1 MNKKVLVT
9 GVSRGIGRGIAER
22 FLNKGYD
29 LYGTFFASEELAREL
44 EANYG
49 CNRVHLFGPYD
60 FTNTVDVFILL
71 AELKNYQFDT
81 IVCNAGVFL
90 EGDDFND
97 FNLDRF
103 NETMNCNF
111 YQSLILTTGL
121 KDNIVEGGSVVL
133 MASNDAYPGAF
144 ASIAYT
150 VSKAAVIS
158 LMKCLSMN
166 FGAKSIR
173 VNSVS
178 PGAIDTEMNTP
189 EQAEMAPYFTPTC
202 RMGTPVDV
210 AKVVYFLSSDE
221 ASFVNGANLTIDG
234 GYCNTSIL
242 LKAEADPAFSK
253 NVRKFISEL
262 K

>member
-1 MNKKVLVT
+1 MSKKVLVT
-9 GVSRGIGRGIAER
+9 GVSTGIGRGIAER
-22 FLNKGYD
+22 FLSEGFE
-29 LYGTFFASEELAREL
+29 LYGTFFKSEIEARGL
-44 EANYG
+44 EATYG
-49 CNRVHLFGPYD
+49 SERVHLFGPYD
-60 FTNTVDVFILL
+60 FTDTTDILALL
-71 AELKNYQFDT
+71 AQLKNYQFDT
-81 IVCNAGVFL
+81 IVCSAGVFL

-103 NETMNCNF
+103 KQTMNCNF
-111 YQSLILTTGL
+111 YQSLILITGL

-133 MASNDAYPGAF
+133 MSSNDAYPGAF
-144 ASIAYT
+144 ASISYT

-166 FGAKSIR
+166 FGTKNIR

-178 PGAIDTEMNTP
+178 PGAIDTKMNTP
-189 EQAEMAPYFTPTC
+189 EQAEMAPYFTPTS

-210 AKVVYFLSSDE
+210 AKVVYFLASDE

-253 NVRKFISEL
+253 SVRKFISDL